1 LSVIL
6 WSLIQRLPKKAQV
19 RNVNV
24 KTAKE
29 VRADLVRRGKSV
41 RQVAKEIGVSE
52 RIIFDLLRGRIKGR
66 RGQAHRAAVL
76 LGMKDGVIE

>member
-1 LSVIL
+1 MK
-6 WSLIQRLPKKAQV
+6 Q
-19 RNVNV
+19 V
-24 KTAKE
+24 KTAEE

-41 RQVAKEIGVSE
+41 RQAAKEMGVSE
-52 RIIFDLLRGRIKGR
+52 RIVFELLRGRIKGR